1 MASHFTSAKELRG
14 KEIAK
19 GVMMKPLPGKN
30 VMLSYVELTEGS
42 EVPTHSHPHEQGGM
56 VIEGEFEMWIG
67 DERKV
72 MRPGDMYMIA
82 GGVPH
87 GGRPVGGRAIVLDV
101 FHPLRDDYL
110 KP

>member
-1 MASHFTSAKELRG
+1 MASYFSSPKELRG

-30 VMLSYVELTEGS
+30 VMLSYVELAPGS

-56 VIEGEFEMWIG
+56 VVEGQFEMWIG
-67 DERKV
+67 DERKT
-72 MRPGDMYMIA
+72 MGPGEMYMIA

-101 FHPLRDDYL
+101 FHPLREEYL
-110 KP
+110 KA